1 MKTLLVL
8 QKELQENNQNL
19 VDILSE
25 GDILVSNGYY
35 FSDCDF
41 FTKNKEYRVKVITPT
56 VLKVTS
62 NMSFMSINIFPNGLN
77 AFTLKEEQNNA

>member
-1 MKTLLVL
+1 MKTLL
-8 QKELQENNQNL
+8 KYHQEGTKL

-25 GDILVSNGYY
+25 GDTLINNGYY

-41 FTKNKEYRVKVITPT
+41 FTKDKEYRVKVVAPT

-77 AFTLKEEQNNA
+77 AFILKEE